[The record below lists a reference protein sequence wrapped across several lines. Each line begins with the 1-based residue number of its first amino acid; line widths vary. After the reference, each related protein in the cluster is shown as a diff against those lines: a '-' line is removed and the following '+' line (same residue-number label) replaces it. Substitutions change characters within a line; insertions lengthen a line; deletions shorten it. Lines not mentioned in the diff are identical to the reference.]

1 MGARAKARA
10 GAVWVYRRERETGK
24 VREPV
29 SLKKPKNIFIFK
41 FYLF

>member
-1 MGARAKARA
+1 MGVKARA
-10 GAVWVYRRERETGK
+10 GAVWVYHRERETGK
-24 VREPV
+24 EREDV